1 MKLRLLNTAFL
12 TLILGAGSTFA
23 QDRPPVDR
31 PAAGGQNQR
40 DQVRLQIPRDANL
53 PTDVQQLVNQFRE
66 GRDALL
72 AERRAVLATLGD
84 ASEEEIRAALDE
96 LRQSHRAEIA
106 TQRELARQLRKE
118 LRQLRRDRAGPPD
131 GEG

>member
-1 MKLRLLNTAFL
+1 MKIRLLNTALL
-12 TLILGAGSTFA
+12 TLIVGVGSTFA
-23 QDRPPVDR
+23 QNGPSPDRPR
-31 PAAGGQNQR
+31 ENKR
-40 DQVRLQIPRDANL
+40 DQVRIQIPRDANL

-72 AERRAVLATLGD
+72 AERRALLASLGD
-84 ASEEEIRAALDE
+84 ASEAEVRAALDE
-96 LRQSHRAEIA
+96 LRESHRAEIE

>member
-1 MKLRLLNTAFL
+1 MKIRLLNT
-12 TLILGAGSTFA
+12 TLLPLIVGVGSTFA
-23 QDRPPVDR
+23 QNGPSPDRPR
-31 PAAGGQNQR
+31 ENKR
-40 DQVRLQIPRDANL
+40 DQVRIQIPRDANL

-72 AERRAVLATLGD
+72 AERRALLASLGD
-84 ASEEEIRAALDE
+84 ASEAEVRAALDE
-96 LRQSHRAEIA
+96 LRESHRAEIE